1 VATPV
6 HVPLMSES
14 VHEEGG
20 GFGEQETFPPSMVGV
35 HWLSS
40 A

>member
-20 GFGEQETFPPSMVGV
+20 GSGEQETFPPSMLGV